1 MDRVLPIA
9 LPLLLLASCQGQAAP
24 PKAAAAP
31 PKTVISS
38 ARVQGGTLVLSGT
51 YFAPES
57 TVSIA
62 GAIVKPTSTRP
73 QELTIPLA
81 ETLGPGT
88 YLVTV
93 TGATPATSDSFS
105 VTIGAAGPPGPS
117 GPPGSS
123 ATFPT
128 GYSILGESPTPPK
141 GFSFTGYT
149 VISQGGS
156 IGWTLKAPMP
166 TARFGVSAAVVQGVL
181 YAIGGS
187 KDDGL
192 QGLQTVEAYD
202 IATDTWAAKAPMP
215 TGRSGA
221 GIGVLNGLIY
231 VVGGTLSKDTPT
243 GAFEVYDPAT
253 NKWTAKA
260 AIPLPKK
267 GVETAVVKDVL
278 YVIGEF
284 ASFASPSGSG
294 APVVEAYDPATD
306 AWAPK
311 AALPTARTN
320 FSVGVVNNMLY
331 AIGGSADGTL
341 AASEAYD
348 PVTNAWVAKA
358 PMPAPR
364 KGFAVG
370 VINGILY
377 AAGGRSD
384 ADLAGSAVSYDP
396 MHDSWSPGLAVPIPV
411 DGAGGCASDEGVLY
425 LVGGTAQGGKVV
437 AGLQAFT
444 PSGPRYYIHR
454 SQ

>member
-1 MDRVLPIA
+1 MNRVLPIA
-9 LPLLLLASCQGQAAP
+9 LPVLLLASCQGQAGS
-24 PKAAAAP
+24 PKGAAP

-38 ARVQGGTLVLSGT
+38 ARVQGHSLVLSGT
-51 YFAPES
+51 YFAAES
-57 TVSIA
+57 TVALA
-62 GAIVKPTSTRP
+62 GAIVKPTSTKP
-73 QELTIPLA
+73 QEITIPLA
-81 ETLGPGT
+81 DTLGPGT

-93 TGATPATSDSFS
+93 TGGAPANTDSFS

-123 ATFPT
+123 ATFPAGT
-128 GYSILGESPTPPK
+128 LILSESAAAPK
-141 GFSFTGYT
+141 GFTATGYT

-166 TARFGVSAAVVQGVL
+166 TARFGVSAAVVKGVL
-181 YAIGGS
+181 YAIGGA
-187 KDDGL
+187 KDDAL
-192 QGLQTVEAYD
+192 QGLPTVEAYD
-202 IATDTWAAKAPMP
+202 IATDTWTTKAPMP

-231 VVGGTLSKDTPT
+231 VVGGAPTKDTTT

-253 NKWTAKA
+253 NKWAAKA
-260 AIPLPKK
+260 AIPTPKK
-267 GVETAVVKDVL
+267 GAATAVVKDVL

-284 ASFASPSGSG
+284 ASFGAPSASGG
-294 APVVEAYDPATD
+294 PVVEAYDPVTD
-306 AWAPK
+306 AWTPK
-311 AALPTARTN
+311 AALPTARSN

-331 AIGGSADGTL
+331 AIGGSADATL
-341 AASEAYD
+341 AVAEAYD
-348 PVTNAWVAKA
+348 PVANAWVTKA

-384 ADLAGSAVSYDP
+384 ADLAGNAVSYDP
-396 MHDSWSPGLAVPIPV
+396 MHDTWSPGLVVPIPV
-411 DGAGGCASDEGVLY
+411 DGAGGCASDDGVLY
-425 LVGGTAQGGKVV
+425 LVGGTSQGGKVV
-437 AGLQAFT
+437 AGLQAFM
-444 PSGPRYYIHR
+444 PSGPRYYIHK